1 MKVKDLI
8 NELRKHDPEA
18 EVIMYHNTE
27 ECDGVVDY
35 TEAVNNVDEDTLD
48 KHYCKGFSV
57 VEDNYISKNIVYLIG
72 G

>member
-27 ECDGVVDY
+27 ECDGVVEY
-35 TEAVNNVDEDTLD
+35 TEAVNHVSLYNLD
-48 KHYCKGFSV
+48 AHYCKGFSV
-57 VEDNYISKNIVYLIG
+57 VEDNYIGKNIVYLIG

>member
-8 NELRKHDPEA
+8 NELCKHDPNA
-18 EVIMYHNTE
+18 EVIIYHNAE

-35 TEAVNNVDEDTLD
+35 TEAVNNVDVSKEDA
-48 KHYCKGFSV
+48 HYCKGYSV
-57 VEDNYISKNIVYLIG
+57 VEEEFVGKNIVYLIG